1 MFEKMPSVA
10 VRRDLVAGVF
20 CEVLAKSRKKVAKV
34 HYAQSSGVAR
44 WWKFLATGGDVSFK
58 EWLDRDLGMV
68 RVGGKGSGL
77 EALGFCELYC
87 LRLWSSGFTLPLAS
101 SVGYFGFARVFS

>member
-44 WWKFLATGGDVSFK
+44 WWKFLATGGD
-58 EWLDRDLGMV
+58 
-68 RVGGKGSGL
+68 
-77 EALGFCELYC
+77 
-87 LRLWSSGFTLPLAS
+87 
-101 SVGYFGFARVFS
+101 